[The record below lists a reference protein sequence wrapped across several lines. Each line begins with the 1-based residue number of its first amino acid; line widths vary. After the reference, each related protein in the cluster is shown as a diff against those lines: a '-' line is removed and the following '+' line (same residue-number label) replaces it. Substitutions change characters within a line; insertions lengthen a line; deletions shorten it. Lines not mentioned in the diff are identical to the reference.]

1 MRIERTIIRLRRAA
15 LVLLAAVP
23 ALLIPQLAAR
33 AVSWDTPEASRES
46 AARAEELDALVG
58 PIALYP
64 DDLLALVLPASTYPI
79 QVVLASRLLADQ
91 EQDEELRP
99 DPDWDGSLI
108 ALLNYP
114 EALALLN
121 EDLDWTW
128 RLGDAVL
135 EDQGAVMDA
144 IQRFRSRVYAAGNLE
159 SNEKYVVTH
168 DDGTIVV
175 ESADPEVIYVP
186 GYRASSVVIVHT
198 GAPLFWYSDP
208 YPYYYHPRAAYWSG
222 FYFGGWYGLSW
233 GGHGSSHYR
242 HHVTVHKDVHVHGK
256 HSREHHSQS
265 GEPWHRGEYR
275 MSGDRPDGRDRGRG
289 TSRRAEGRREVGL
302 TRTGGDSR
310 GTGRQRETANREGG
324 RRQQAR
330 EHARAWEGKSGAHG
344 AAERIERIERATTRE
359 PQTYPHRSA
368 RRKGPPRPGSL

>member
-15 LVLLAAVP
+15 WVLLVAVP
-23 ALLIPQLAAR
+23 ALLIPQLTAR
-33 AVSWDTPEASRES
+33 AVSWSTPEASRES

-135 EDQGAVMDA
+135 EDQSAVMDA
-144 IQRFRSRVYAAGNLE
+144 IQRFRSRVYAAGNLD
-159 SNEKYVVTH
+159 SNEKYVVIH
-168 DDGTIVV
+168 ADDSIVV
-175 ESADPEVIYVP
+175 ESADPEVIYIP
-186 GYRASSVVIVHT
+186 GYQASRVVVVHT

-208 YPYYYHPRAAYWSG
+208 YPYYYHPRAVFWSG
-222 FYFGGWYGLSW
+222 FYFGGWYGL
-233 GGHGSSHYR
+233 
-242 HHVTVHKDVHVHGK
+242 T
-256 HSREHHSQS
+256 
-265 GEPWHRGEYR
+265 
-275 MSGDRPDGRDRGRG
+275 
-289 TSRRAEGRREVGL
+289 
-302 TRTGGDSR
+302 
-310 GTGRQRETANREGG
+310 
-324 RRQQAR
+324 
-330 EHARAWEGKSGAHG
+330 
-344 AAERIERIERATTRE
+344 
-359 PQTYPHRSA
+359 
-368 RRKGPPRPGSL
+368 